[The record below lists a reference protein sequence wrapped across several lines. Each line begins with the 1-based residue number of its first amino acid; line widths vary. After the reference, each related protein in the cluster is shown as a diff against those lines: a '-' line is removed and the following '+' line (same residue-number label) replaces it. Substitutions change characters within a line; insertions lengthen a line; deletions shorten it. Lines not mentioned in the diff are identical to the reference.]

1 MKLAKYSALA
11 GFVSILG
18 VGAAWADDCSGRDH
32 TTGTVIGAAGGAAIG
47 GVATR
52 GDAGGVIAGA
62 VIGGLA
68 GNAISRSED
77 CNRQTDDRRSYDQ
90 RGYERQGYGQQGYGQ
105 QGYSQQGYYGSYQGY
120 PVAPDENDFWSVE
133 SHDDFNADYQHI
145 WESIQ
150 RGREDGTFNS
160 YQSRRYAQQLQQ
172 IRTRADWQE
181 RRGQFDPQDIED
193 RLSQLRRIM
202 YVARQDNRNSDN
214 GYYGRR

>member
-90 RGYERQGYGQQGYGQ
+90 RGYERQGYGQQGYG
-105 QGYSQQGYYGSYQGY
+105 QQGYYGSYQGY

>member
-90 RGYERQGYGQQGYGQ
+90 RGYERQGYGQ